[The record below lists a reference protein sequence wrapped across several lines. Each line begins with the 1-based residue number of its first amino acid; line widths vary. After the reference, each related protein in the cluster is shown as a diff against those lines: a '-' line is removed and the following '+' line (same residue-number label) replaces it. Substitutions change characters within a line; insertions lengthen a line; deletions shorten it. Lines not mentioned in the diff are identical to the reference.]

1 MFSVKSFALTLTFYH
16 YSQIVKG
23 QSAPAA
29 NLELEWVHGYRA
41 FDCRNNLRYTANGEI
56 VYNTAALGVVYDPKS
71 HRQFFYHGHTDDV
84 IR

>member
-1 MFSVKSFALTLTFYH
+1 MKSYTLRTDIFTLNFQC
-16 YSQIVKG
+16 YS
-23 QSAPAA
+23 
-29 NLELEWVHGYRA
+29 
-41 FDCRNNLRYTANGEI
+41 FRYTAKGEI